1 MPGRMPVIHGK
12 LSDIMPVRRS
22 KRLSTR
28 ARVRNAN
35 EASKKAHLRLIATA
49 AARQGRSDKGAPRSA
64 SVALKFVNPDGSVA
78 VDVVA
83 RGLGITRA
91 SLAASIGLAEETLQR
106 STRSR
111 APKTQQRL
119 REMLEILARVEPWA
133 GSLAQALGWYRGQG
147 IPALGH
153 QTAEALVKNGQAAI
167 VREYLDGLAAGAFA

>member
-1 MPGRMPVIHGK
+1 M
-12 LSDIMPVRRS
+12 SDIMPMRRS
-22 KRLSTR
+22 KRVTTR
-28 ARVRNAN
+28 PKVRNPDA
-35 EASKKAHLRLIATA
+35 ASKKARLRLIGTGTLGD
-49 AARQGRSDKGAPRSA
+49 GRSDKGVRRATSD
-64 SVALKFVNPDGSVA
+64 ALKFISPDGSVA
-78 VDVVA
+78 VDAVA
-83 RGLGITRA
+83 RGLGLTKA

-153 QTAEALVKNGQAAI
+153 QTAESLVKNGQADI